1 MAVALKTALEGQR
14 QGQAPPLSSKDV
26 SWSLSY
32 ARTVGHVLEHRIC
45 SPAIFPH
52 ETARFEDLKMWRLL
66 LAAHKLSCQCKHPGF
81 VCHL

>member
-32 ARTVGHVLEHRIC
+32 ARTVGHVLEH
-45 SPAIFPH
+45 SDMF
-52 ETARFEDLKMWRLL
+52 ARNIS
-66 LAAHKLSCQCKHPGF
+66 A
-81 VCHL
+81 